1 MAVVPSVM
9 VRHHVYWAILTLS
22 MPIYGRCRRQHVG
35 IYPIVPP
42 LRALLVHC
50 AQEMPH
56 LVSFLPDLFSA
67 FKGER

>member
-1 MAVVPSVM
+1 
-9 VRHHVYWAILTLS
+9 
-22 MPIYGRCRRQHVG
+22 MPIYDRCRRQHVG

-67 FKGER
+67 LKGER